1 MPEDINYQIVPE
13 GKIRDYIDGTIR
25 KDTPE
30 EYVRQ
35 TVEKRLVIEHKYPKQ
50 RIAVEYPI
58 KMGDGKKR
66 ADIVIFSEKAT
77 AEELQDQQNIV
88 LIIECKKE
96 SVKPTDKGEG
106 VSQLKTYMASCSN
119 CVWGMWTNG
128 KHKTVYQKV
137 TDDKGR
143 IHYEEAND
151 IPSADG
157 SNSANGRP
165 KRGQMSKATDDNLL
179 FTFRTCHDIIS
190 VNEGHSKQAAFF
202 EFLKVIFCKIT
213 DERNVTKPV
222 EFYTTASERNNSD
235 GQATVYKRIAAI
247 FEEVKKKQG
256 KIFEA
261 NDRIKLEPRTLSHL
275 VGELQKYSLLDTRI
289 DFKGKAY
296 EEIVGSN
303 LRGDR
308 GEFFTPR
315 NVMQMAV
322 AMIAPQEGEKVL
334 DSSCGTGGFVVTAI
348 NAVIAT
354 IKSKMQEDYG
364 ENIEDWP
371 PVVRHA
377 FNNKITEIA
386 GENFFGFD
394 INPDLV
400 KATKMNMVMNND
412 GSGNIIQL
420 NSLLPPHEWSEEKK
434 QLLEERMGCPKNSI
448 VNHKTI
454 DLFDVIVTNPPF
466 GSKIPIND
474 QQILEQFD
482 LAHSWAKDQHGNW
495 VMNSTKL
502 RGSVPPEQIFIERI
516 VQLLRPGGRAAI
528 VLPDSI
534 FSSPGLEFIRVWL
547 MRHTHII
554 ASIDLHAD
562 TFQPHNGTQCSILFV
577 VKKTTEELQEEQSL
591 GFIPD
596 NQIFMAMVDHIG
608 HDKRGNTIY
617 KRDEEGNLI
626 LRHEENDVR
635 EVDATTDEVTYRKET
650 FEEKIVN
657 DQTILVADVFL
668 KWKREQGITW

>member
-1 MPEDINYQIVPE
+1 MTDTIIQIIPE
-13 GKIRDYIDGTIR
+13 GKVRDYIDGTIR
-25 KDTPE
+25 KETPE

-35 TVEKRLVIEHKYPKQ
+35 TVEKRLVIEHKYSKEQ
-50 RIAVEYPI
+50 IAVEFPI
-58 KMGDGKKR
+58 KMGNGKKR
-66 ADIVIFSEKAT
+66 ADIVVFPENAT
-77 AEELQDQQNIV
+77 NEERKDQQHIG

-106 VSQLKTYMASCSN
+106 VAQLKTYMASCAN
-119 CVWGMWTNG
+119 CLWGMWTNG
-128 KHKTVYQKV
+128 KHKTVYKKIIAP
-137 TDDKGR
+137 DGI
-143 IHYEEAND
+143 IHYEECND

-157 SNSANGRP
+157 SNNENERP
-165 KRGQMSKATDDNLL
+165 QRKKLSKATDDNLL

-202 EFLKVIFCKIT
+202 EFLKIIFCKIT
-213 DERNVTKPV
+213 DERNVTKPI
-222 EFYTTASERNNSD
+222 EFYTTSSERNYPD
-235 GQATVYKRIAAI
+235 GQASVYKRIAQI
-247 FEEVKKKQG
+247 FEEVKKRNG

-261 NDRIKLEPRTLSHL
+261 NDLIKLEPRTVTQI

-322 AMIAPQEGEKVL
+322 AMLNPKEGEKVL
-334 DSSCGTGGFVVTAI
+334 DSSCGTGGFVVTAM

-354 IKSKMQEDYG
+354 IKAKMQKEYG
-364 ENIEDWP
+364 ENMEDWT
-371 PVVRHA
+371 PVIRNA
-377 FNNKITEIA
+377 FNEEISRIA
-386 GENFFGFD
+386 AENFFGFD

-420 NSLLPPHEWSEEKK
+420 NTLLPPQLWEQGKK
-434 QLLEERMGCPKNSI
+434 SMLEQKMDLPQGSI
-448 VNHKTI
+448 LNHKTI
-454 DLFDVIVTNPPF
+454 GLFDVIVTNPPF

-474 QQILEQFD
+474 QSILEQFE
-482 LAHSWAKDQHGNW
+482 LAHTWTKVLGKW
-495 VMNSTKL
+495 EMNETNL

-516 VQLLRPGGRAAI
+516 IQLLKSGGRAAI

-534 FSSPGLEFIRVWL
+534 FSSPSLEFIRVWL
-547 MRHTHII
+547 MRKTHII

-577 VKKTTEELQEEQSL
+577 VKKSDVEIAEEEKL
-591 GFIPD
+591 GTIPD
-596 NQIFMAMVDHIG
+596 YNIFMAMIDHIG

-626 LRHEENDVR
+626 LHHEENQVR
-635 EVDATTDEVTYRKET
+635 EVDGEGNVSYRQET

-657 DQTILVADVFL
+657 DQTILVADVFN
-668 KWKREQGITW
+668 KWKRENGITW

>member
-1 MPEDINYQIVPE
+1 MAGQAIQIIPE
-13 GKIRDYIDGTIR
+13 GKVRDYIDGTIR
-25 KDTPE
+25 KETPE

-35 TVEKRLVIEHKYPKQ
+35 TVEKRLVIEHKYAKEN
-50 RIAVEYPI
+50 IAIEYPI
-58 KMGDGKKR
+58 KMGNGKKR
-66 ADIVIFSEKAT
+66 ADIVIFPEGVTK
-77 AEELQDQQNIV
+77 EEQKDQQNIV

-106 VSQLKTYMASCSN
+106 VAQLKTYMASCAN
-119 CVWGMWTNG
+119 CQWGMWTNG
-128 KHKTVYQKV
+128 KHKTVYKKV
-137 TDDKGR
+137 LAPDGK
-143 IHYEEAND
+143 IIYEEAND

-157 SNSANGRP
+157 SNNDNQRP
-165 KRGQMSKATDDNLL
+165 NRRKLSKATDDNLL

-202 EFLKVIFCKIT
+202 EFLKIIFCKIS

-222 EFYTTASERNNSD
+222 EFYTTSSERNYPD
-235 GQATVYKRIAAI
+235 GQASVYKRIAQI
-247 FEEVKKKQG
+247 FEEVKQRNN
-256 KIFEA
+256 KIFDP
-261 NDRIKLEPRTLSHL
+261 NDTLKLEPRTVTQI

-322 AMIAPQEGEKVL
+322 AMIRPQEGEKVL
-334 DSSCGTGGFVVTAI
+334 DSSCGTGGFVVTAM

-354 IKSKMQEDYG
+354 VKANMQEEYG
-364 ENIEDWP
+364 AKIEDWMP
-371 PVVRHA
+371 RIRDA
-377 FNNKITEIA
+377 FNDEITRIA
-386 GENFFGFD
+386 TENFFGFD

-420 NSLLPPHEWSEEKK
+420 NTLLPPQLWEEEKK
-434 QLLEERMGCPKNSI
+434 QMLEQKMNLPQGFIRNY
-448 VNHKTI
+448 KTI
-454 DLFDVIVTNPPF
+454 GLFDVIVTNPPF
-466 GSKIPIND
+466 GAKIPITD
-474 QQILEQFD
+474 QAILEQFD
-482 LAHSWAKDQHGNW
+482 LAHIWSKNEGVWQ
-495 VMNSTKL
+495 MNKTKL
-502 RGSVPPEQIFIERI
+502 RSSVPPEQIFIERI
-516 VQLLRPGGRAAI
+516 IQFLKPKGRAAI

-547 MRHTHII
+547 MRRTTII

-577 VKKTTEELQEEQSL
+577 VKKTEEEITEEERL
-591 GFIPD
+591 GVIPD
-596 NQIFMAMVDHIG
+596 YPVFMAMVDHIG
-608 HDKRGNTIY
+608 HDKRGNIVY

-626 LRHEENDVR
+626 LRKEETSVR
-635 EVDATTDEVTYRKET
+635 EVDSEENISYRKES

-657 DQTILVADVFL
+657 DQTILVPEIFTQ
-668 KWKREQGITW
+668 WKLDNGITW

>member
-1 MPEDINYQIVPE
+1 MSNDITLQIVPE
-13 GKIRDYIDGTIR
+13 GKIRDYIDGTIH

-35 TVEKRLVIEHKYPKQ
+35 TVEKRLVIEHKYPKG

-66 ADIVIFSEKAT
+66 ADIVIFSEEST
-77 AEELQDQQNIV
+77 ANELQDQQNIV

-106 VSQLKTYMASCSN
+106 VAQLKTYMASCSN
-119 CVWGMWTNG
+119 CEWGMWTNG

-137 TDDKGR
+137 TDDKGL

-157 SNSANGRP
+157 SNSANERP

-179 FTFRTCHDIIS
+179 FTFRTC
-190 VNEGHSKQAAFF
+190 Q
-202 EFLKVIFCKIT
+202 
-213 DERNVTKPV
+213 PV
-222 EFYTTASERNNSD
+222 EFYTTASERNNPD

-247 FEEVKKKQG
+247 FEKVKKKQG
-256 KIFEA
+256 KIFDE
-261 NDRIKLEPRTLSHL
+261 NDTIKLEPRTLSHI

-289 DFKGKAY
+289 DIKGKAY

-322 AMIAPQEGEKVL
+322 AMIAPKEGEKVL
-334 DSSCGTGGFVVTAI
+334 DSSCGTGGFVVTAM
-348 NAVIAT
+348 NAVIAA
-354 IKSKMQEDYG
+354 IKERMQKEYG
-364 ENIEDWP
+364 ENIEDWK
-371 PVVRHA
+371 PVIRDA
-377 FNNKITEIA
+377 FNSNITEIA
-386 GENFFGFD
+386 KDNFFGFD

-400 KATKMNMVMNND
+400 KATKMNIVMNND

-420 NSLLPPHEWSEEKK
+420 NTLLPPHEWSEEKK
-434 QLLEERMGCPKNSI
+434 HLLEERTGRARDSI

-482 LAHSWAKDQHGNW
+482 LAHIWIKDQNDRW
-495 VMNSTKL
+495 QMNSTKL

-577 VKKTTEELQEEQSL
+577 VKKTPEEIQEELRL
-591 GFIPD
+591 GFTPD
-596 NQIFMAMVDHIG
+596 SQIFMAMIDHVG
-608 HDKRGNTIY
+608 HDKRGNTVY
-617 KRDEEGNLI
+617 KRDEEGNLV

-635 EVDATTDEVTYRKET
+635 EVNTETGEVTHRTET

-657 DQTILVADVFL
+657 DQTVLVAEVFE
-668 KWKREQGITW
+668 KWKRENGIVW